1 MRPFTS
7 ATRVPRRLASWIRF
21 GHSSVSTR
29 SRSDGFTTSS
39 ARRTECGKSNGAKKR
54 PSNPRMFFF
63 ATSLPVSVVVERKT
77 RCPGNRSRSAGTS
90 GRAASTSPTDTAWI
104 QIERSP
110 SRFR

>member
-7 ATRVPRRLASWIRF
+7 AMRVPRRLASWIRF
-21 GHSSVSTR
+21 GQSSVST
-29 SRSDGFTTSS
+29 SSSSEGFTTSS
-39 ARRTECGKSNGAKKR
+39 ARLTECGKSKGAKNR
-54 PSNPRMFFF
+54 PSSPRTLFF

-77 RCPGNRSRSAGTS
+77 RWPGNRSRSAGTS
-90 GRAASTSPTDTAWI
+90 GRAASTSPTETAWI